1 MICSIPRFSFSVYF
15 SNRDKMF
22 IQSSRCCKADCIN
35 VSKLKLNLKTFHCPC
50 LLSLTSK
57 SCYIGGV
64 VTFSR
69 PKNSLDFLFCV
80 STFFY
85 RTGRTFQRGVVSQ
98 KLCLLPYLRANL
110 LSSPQS
116 QLNLYRPAISYSK
129 VASLWIV
136 S

>member
-1 MICSIPRFSFSVYF
+1 
-15 SNRDKMF
+15 MF

-69 PKNSLDFLFCV
+69 SKNSLDFLCCV
-80 STFFY
+80 STFLY
-85 RTGRTFQRGVVSQ
+85 RTGRTFLWGVVSQ
-98 KLCLLPYLRANL
+98 KLCLKLRRYGLFPSFASCKKGNVVTKYLGGSVLVLVVPPYRFCN
-110 LSSPQS
+110 
-116 QLNLYRPAISYSK
+116 
-129 VASLWIV
+129 
-136 S
+136 